1 MKRLSVFPLLIIILA
16 LLFCTTPSLGAS
28 AGNGLDVN
36 VHLGLLSGAGVSY
49 DAGRWQVGLDAE
61 FPFPIQCIV
70 DGIAGTIF
78 NDLTFWE
85 GFRLGLTDFFGGDL
99 YTYLRLL
106 GNKGC
111 RLYAGFDIMF
121 GTEPAIRSF
130 EAVLRPT
137 TKIVFDLGEKTSLFL
152 AGGFSLL
159 SMLYVPGFE
168 KPLIHIPDVS
178 YNSVLTGWRAGL
190 SFGLN

>member
-1 MKRLSVFPLLIIILA
+1 MKRLPGYPLILIIISLS
-16 LLFCTTPSLGAS
+16 LIVMPSLGAS
-28 AGNGLDVN
+28 SGNRLDVN
-36 VHLGLLSGAGVSY
+36 AHLGLLSGAGVSY
-49 DAGRWQVGLDAE
+49 NAGAWQFGLDAE

-85 GFRLGLTDFFGGDL
+85 GFKLGLTDFFGGDF

-106 GNKGC
+106 GNNSC

-121 GTEPAIRSF
+121 GTEPVIKSF

-168 KPLIHIPDVS
+168 KPMIRIPDVN
-178 YNSVLTGWRAGL
+178 YNSVLTGWRVGL
-190 SFGLN
+190 SFAVN